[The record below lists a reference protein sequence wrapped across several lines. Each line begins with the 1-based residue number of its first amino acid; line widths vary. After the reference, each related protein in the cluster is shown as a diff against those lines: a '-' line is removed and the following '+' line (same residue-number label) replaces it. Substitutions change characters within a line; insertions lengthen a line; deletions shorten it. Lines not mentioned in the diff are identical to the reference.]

1 MTEVTEYCMCCG
13 RETIMCN
20 GVRFC
25 KMDNGSF
32 WPSNVSP
39 LDTRIPHATDL
50 LKKNLLFKVYIRAA
64 QLIKDVE
71 TRYPD
76 IAAGRMK
83 YRCPFMEALNEAVK
97 EYDDLDRTYYGSS
110 DR

>member
-1 MTEVTEYCMCCG
+1 MKISDMEKVYCMSCG
-13 RETIMCN
+13 REIEDGTY
-20 GVRFC
+20 
-25 KMDNGSF
+25 
-32 WPSNVSP
+32 WPSNVS
-39 LDTRIPHATDL
+39 LDTRISATDL

-83 YRCPFMEALNEAVK
+83 YHCPFMEALNEAVK